1 MKNILCVVGVC
12 VVIGLISCNRS
23 EQVNALF
30 QNAEKIMAQ
39 HPDSALSLLLGVEDV
54 NDLSEKDRAIYYLLL
69 TEAENKTYAN
79 PSSDSLIAI
88 STEYF
93 DQTKDYNK
101 RAKAWYY
108 RGRINQDLGD
118 APRAQDYYLNALQN
132 EDKISD
138 HALLGRLYNSLGMLY
153 TSQDVYEMAISY
165 QKKALDSFNL
175 LNDSIGRSFVLRDI
189 SRIYSSQGK
198 KDSAIVY
205 CEEALLYA
213 IYDKSKHSIY
223 RDLANLYVDVDNYEG
238 ANEYVQ
244 LSLNNSTTD
253 NLHSSGYLIAGKFYQ
268 KTGKLDSAYYYLN
281 LSKHSSRLATKAG
294 SYFHLA
300 KMEYDQGHWKE
311 YAVNQ
316 ISYEQLRD
324 SIFELKQTESIRKM
338 HSLYNYHRAESKL
351 MQTTLTFN
359 KMKIRALTI
368 GIISLFAILV
378 LSAISIVSYFKLKR
392 KRKRM
397 QEQKDKLVALKKKQQ
412 EDRHRIEDNEK
423 NIAELERQLLK
434 SSAVSDAKEKELLA
448 LRKLRLE
455 VETERLRSVDTG
467 NQKLIAKFRRSD
479 VYYRFH
485 MREEWKPKEEDWD
498 QLYKSLDETY
508 DKFTHRLIGLAVTL
522 TKVELRVSCLIKA
535 NVIPATIAMLVV
547 TTPTN
552 VSMIRKRLYEKLF
565 KEKGTSETFDR
576 FIQDF

>member
-54 NDLSEKDRAIYYLLL
+54 NDLSERDRAIYYLLL

-165 QKKALDSFNL
+165 QKKAFDSFNL

-189 SRIYSSQGK
+189 SRTYNSLEK
-198 KDSAIVY
+198 KDSAIFY
-205 CEEALLYA
+205 CEKAMLYGSE
-213 IYDKSKHSIY
+213 KSKPSIY
-223 RDLANLYVDVDNYEG
+223 SELANLYVDVDDYGKASEYLNYS
-238 ANEYVQ
+238 
-244 LSLNNSTTD
+244 LSYP
-253 NLHSSGYLIAGKFYQ
+253 SSDALRFPTYLTLGKLYQ
-268 KTGKLDSAYYYLN
+268 KMGQLDSAYYYLN
-281 LSKHSSRLATKAG
+281 ISKHGLKLTTQAG
-294 SYFHLA
+294 AYFHLA
-300 KMEYDQGHWKE
+300 KAAYDQGHWKE
-311 YAVNQ
+311 YAENQ
-316 ISYEQLRD
+316 ILYEQLRD

-351 MQTTLTFN
+351 MQTTLTLN

-368 GIISLFAILV
+368 GLVSLLAILV
-378 LSAISIVSYFKLKR
+378 LSAISIVSYFKLKH
-392 KRKRM
+392 KRIRM

>member
-12 VVIGLISCNRS
+12 VMVGLISCNRS

-54 NDLSEKDRAIYYLLL
+54 NDLSERDRAIYYLLL
-69 TEAENKTYAN
+69 TEAEDKTYAN

-165 QKKALDSFNL
+165 QKKAFDSFNL

-205 CEEALLYA
+205 CEKAMLYGSER
-213 IYDKSKHSIY
+213 SKPPICSE
-223 RDLANLYVDVDNYEG
+223 LASLCVDVGRFAKAYE
-238 ANEYVQ
+238 YIQ
-244 LSLNNSTTD
+244 LSLD
-253 NLHSSGYLIAGKFYQ
+253 NTIDDGLRFPTYLTLGRLYQ
-268 KTGKLDSAYYYLN
+268 KMGQIDSAYYYLN
-281 LSKHSSRLATKAG
+281 LSRQGIKLATRAG
-294 SYFHLA
+294 ANFQLA
-300 KMEYDQGHWKE
+300 KIEYKRRNWKE
-311 YAVNQ
+311 CVENQ
-316 ISYEQLRD
+316 IVYEQLCD

-351 MQTTLTFN
+351 MQAMLSLN
-359 KMKIRALTI
+359 KMKIRSLTI
-368 GIISLFAILV
+368 GLISLFAILV
-378 LSAISIVSYFKLKR
+378 LSAISVISYFRLKD

-397 QEQKDKLVALKKKQQ
+397 QEQREKLVALKKKQQ
-412 EDRHRIEDNEK
+412 EDRHRIEDNER